1 MSKPT
6 DTEPSQLHQWVE
18 QSTRA
23 VRGENNFG
31 NDALLLPNVRYGS
44 YPLILQQETLLSS
57 NAKIVYNNIW
67 TYAQDQRG
75 GATSACLFPTHD
87 YLRRVTG
94 LANGTITS
102 CLVQL
107 RLKRYITQAGKL
119 YREDGRYVGNDY
131 ILNDEPME
139 LGDTLNLDHEFFAF
153 VEKSINANES
163 TSVIR
168 LARLIQRSLT
178 DYIETHD
185 DPFKPATAFEK
196 MQTRNQAAQ
205 LIHHRV
211 FDEPIPEDQKPTHYF
226 GIPIDEYKK
235 TLSDIEKSSRKTSN
249 DQAQILYPVTNR
261 HPNQPNDQAQNL
273 YPVMGCSSSGSYIK
287 TTTTNSESN
296 ENQNNDLDNL
306 IYPEFET
313 PNELCI
319 CKLHIARLPMEQR
332 QPTLDELSARMANPS
347 KKPLDNPISY
357 LKSWL
362 IKQLELGEIPF
373 TSEGSK
379 LAARRDNPEL
389 FDRKNAVN
397 DELVLRASVQEL
409 QMDIKHLDGM
419 IETMKKTCGEEEFTE
434 LIKQRDQ
441 KLEALQLLLHSNS
454 A

>member
-1 MSKPT
+1 M
-6 DTEPSQLHQWVE
+6 
-18 QSTRA
+18 
-23 VRGENNFG
+23 
-31 NDALLLPNVRYGS
+31 
-44 YPLILQQETLLSS
+44 LLSS

-107 RLKRYITQAGKL
+107 RLKRYITQARKI
-119 YREDGRYVGNDY
+119 YRKDGRYVGNDY
-131 ILNDEPME
+131 ILNDEPLE
-139 LGDTLNLDHEFFAF
+139 LGDTLSLDHEFFAF

-163 TSVIR
+163 TLVVR

-226 GIPIDEYKK
+226 GIPIEEYNKS
-235 TLSDIEKSSRKTSN
+235 LSDIEKSSGKDAN
-249 DQAQILYPVTNR
+249 DQAQFLYSVTN
-261 HPNQPNDQAQNL
+261 HNTNQSNDHAQNL
-273 YPVMGCSSSGSYIK
+273 YPVMGCSSSGSFIK

-296 ENQNNDLDNL
+296 ENQNKDIDDL
-306 IYPEFET
+306 IYPDFET

-319 CKLHIARLPMEQR
+319 CKLHIARLPTAQR
-332 QPTLDELSARMANPS
+332 QPTLDELTARMANPG

-362 IKQLELGEIPF
+362 IKQLEEGEIPF

-379 LAARRDNPEL
+379 LAARRDNPEI
-389 FDRKNAVN
+389 FDRKKSFDN
-397 DELVLRASVQEL
+397 ELALKTSKQEL

-419 IETMKKTCGEEEFTE
+419 IETMKKSCGEESFAE

-441 KLEALQLLLHSNS
+441 KHDALQQLLHSSS
-454 A
+454 ALDSQ

>member
-1 MSKPT
+1 MPKST
-6 DTEPSQLHQWVE
+6 DTGPGHLQQWVE

-23 VRGENNFG
+23 VRGESNFG
-31 NDALLLPNVRYGS
+31 NDALLLPNVRYGN

-87 YLRRVTG
+87 YLKRVTG

-107 RLKRYITQAGKL
+107 RLKRYITQVGKL
-119 YREDGRYVGNDY
+119 NREDGRYVGNDY

-139 LGDTLNLDHEFFAF
+139 LGDTLNLDHAFFAF

-163 TSVIR
+163 STVAG
-168 LARLIQRSLT
+168 LARLIRRSLT
-178 DYIETHD
+178 DHVETHD

-196 MQTRNQAAQ
+196 IQTRNQAAQ

-211 FDEPIPEDQKPTHYF
+211 FDEPLSEDQKPTHYF
-226 GIPIDEYKK
+226 GIPIDEYNK
-235 TLSDIEKSSRKTSN
+235 TLSDIEKTPHKNTN
-249 DQAQILYPVTNR
+249 DQEQILYPVTNR
-261 HPNQPNDQAQNL
+261 NINQANDRAQNL
-273 YPVMGCSSSGSYIK
+273 YPVMRCSSSGSYIK
-287 TTTTNSESN
+287 TTTTNQSN
-296 ENQNNDLDNL
+296 ENQDNDINDLE
-306 IYPEFET
+306 YPEFET

-332 QPTLDELSARMANPS
+332 QPTLDELAARMASPS

-362 IKQLELGEIPF
+362 IKQLEQGEIPF

-379 LAARRDNPEL
+379 LAAMRDNPDL
-389 FDRKNAVN
+389 FQSKQVANN
-397 DELVLRASVQEL
+397 EIVLKANVHAL

-419 IETMKKTCGEEEFTE
+419 IDTMKKTCGEETYVE
-434 LIKQRDQ
+434 LVKQRSQ
-441 KLEALQLLLHSNS
+441 KHDELRQLLRSNS